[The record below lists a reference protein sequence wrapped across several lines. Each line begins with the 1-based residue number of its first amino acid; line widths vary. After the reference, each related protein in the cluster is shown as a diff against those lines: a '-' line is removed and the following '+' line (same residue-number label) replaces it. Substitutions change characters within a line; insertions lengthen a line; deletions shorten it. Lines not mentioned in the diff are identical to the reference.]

1 MKSLRQQKGIS
12 LFGLIFFGAIL
23 GFIGIVA
30 AQVIPPVNEYLSI
43 KKHINT
49 VKNEGTTVPEIRA
62 KFDATSHVNNI
73 ISVKGSDLVVSKE
86 NERVKISFAYDR
98 QVHIAGP
105 VFLLIKFSGS
115 SD

>member
-1 MKSLRQQKGIS
+1 MKSLKQQKGIS

-23 GFIGIVA
+23 AFIGIVA

-49 VKNEGTTVPEIRA
+49 VKTQGTTVQEIRTR
-62 KFDATSHVNNI
+62 FDSTAHVADITSI
-73 ISVKGSDLVVSKE
+73 KAADLDITKE
-86 NERVKISFAYDR
+86 NERVKIAFAYDK

-105 VFLLIKFSGS
+105 VYLLIKFSGT